1 MEPSEDSTTMKEPD
15 KFNLIHFIK
24 TRILICIICVLS
36 LAITLTCV
44 VLVLTYE
51 NKNDVTGSI
60 DAWKENL
67 SAEQNVW
74 FDHGLNEL
82 KNALKVEYNKKRARN
97 VILFVADG
105 MGPSTLTASRIFKG
119 GEESSL
125 TWENFPHMGL
135 LKTYCMDKQV
145 PDSTSTATALFGGVK
160 ANYETGGVDA
170 GVSLANCSASLNKIH
185 HVDSII
191 EWALEAGMKTGFV
204 TTTRVVHAT
213 PSVLYAAVA
222 DRRWECEASMPA
234 DAINL
239 GCKDIARQLVEDW
252 PGRDIHVI
260 MGGGRQCLVSDVTG
274 TDADPLDTWSCA
286 SKDGRNLINDWKRDK
301 NNRSVKHAVVENTE
315 ELNRLNVSKPDYV
328 LGKSLCLKIL
338 FLYLKI
344 HFFQEFLLMDISC
357 MKTNET
363 KDQRVCHPLKK

>member
-1 MEPSEDSTTMKEPD
+1 MEPSAHDLTTMKDPD
-15 KFNLIHFIK
+15 KFNLMHFIK
-24 TRILICIICVLS
+24 TRIIIIIVCLLS
-36 LAITLTCV
+36 LAITLTCII
-44 VLVLTYE
+44 LIATYE
-51 NKNDVTGSI
+51 KNSDVTHSF
-60 DAWKENL
+60 DAWKEKL
-67 SAEQNVW
+67 STEQTVW

-82 KNALKVEYNKKRARN
+82 KNALKVEYNKKRAKN

-170 GVSLANCSASLNKIH
+170 GVNLANCSASLDKIH

-191 EWALEAGMKTGFV
+191 EWALEAKMKTGFV

-222 DRRWECEASMPA
+222 DRRWECEASMPT
-234 DAINL
+234 DAKEL

-252 PGRDIHVI
+252 PGRDINVI
-260 MGGGRQCLVSDVTG
+260 MGGGRQCLVSDVVATES
-274 TDADPLDTWSCA
+274 DPLDTWSCV
-286 SKDGRNLINDWKRDK
+286 SKDGRNLIKDWKQDK
-301 NNRSVKHAVVENTE
+301 INRSAKHAVVENTE
-315 ELNRLNVSKPDYV
+315 ELNSLNVSKPDYV
-328 LGKSLCLKIL
+328 FG
-338 FLYLKI
+338 
-344 HFFQEFLLMDISC
+344 
-357 MKTNET
+357 
-363 KDQRVCHPLKK
+363 